1 MAREDLVEVARAAVV
16 PVVLELEATARSA
29 ASSVMAPVEAR
40 AVAVAL
46 VRAVL
51 DELDPGVDV
60 ETVREVA
67 GGRVVALV
75 RSSPAL
81 EASTAAHPSAR
92 GRA

>member
-1 MAREDLVEVARAAVV
+1 MAREDLVALARAVVV
-16 PVVLELEATARSA
+16 PVVLELEGAARASA
-29 ASSVMAPVEAR
+29 PSPMVPAEVR

-75 RSSPAL
+75 RSSPGL

-92 GRA
+92 ART